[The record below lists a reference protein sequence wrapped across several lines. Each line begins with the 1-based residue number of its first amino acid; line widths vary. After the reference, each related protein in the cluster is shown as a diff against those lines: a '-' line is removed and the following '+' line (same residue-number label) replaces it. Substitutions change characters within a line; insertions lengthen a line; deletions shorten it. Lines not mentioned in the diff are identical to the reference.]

1 MKEGQQRRK
10 FIRAFTVDAHI
21 VPFLRPNLRLLKF
34 RVYDTQSKAPLN
46 ELR

>member
-21 VPFLRPNLRLLKF
+21 VPFLRPNLSLGFTTPNQR
-34 RVYDTQSKAPLN
+34 RP
-46 ELR
+46 